1 MAIVYTIYG
10 KEEAIIV
17 ASHRSATASAD
28 ENTVFYVI
36 WTGARYL
43 IHSPPCPMSGQI
55 VATVIDGVV
64 WRQ

>member
-1 MAIVYTIYG
+1 MAIVYTTHNE
-10 KEEAIIV
+10 EEAIIL

-28 ENTVFYVI
+28 ENPLFYVI

-43 IHSPPCPMSGQI
+43 IHSPPRPMSGQI